1 MSMTSEYGT
10 NVLTMHKDAIKP
22 GQRVL
27 ITDDLLA
34 TGGTIEA
41 AIKLVE
47 KLGGIVVGIAFIIE
61 LKYLNGIEK
70 IKDYDV
76 MQFNLIRRIINNIIL
91 SNEILHQMYK
101 NQ

>member
-1 MSMTSEYGT
+1 YGT

-47 KLGGIVVGIAFIIE
+47 KLKYIVRYHLAFVFISSFS
-61 LKYLNGIEK
+61 LNFSKQKYVTVN
-70 IKDYDV
+70 
-76 MQFNLIRRIINNIIL
+76 
-91 SNEILHQMYK
+91 
-101 NQ
+101 